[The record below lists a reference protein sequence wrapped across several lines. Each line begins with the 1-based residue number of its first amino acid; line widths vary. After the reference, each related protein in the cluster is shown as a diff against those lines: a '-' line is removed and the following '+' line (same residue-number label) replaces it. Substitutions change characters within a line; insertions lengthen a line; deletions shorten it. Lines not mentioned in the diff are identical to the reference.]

1 MALAAGYLVLYL
13 LLEWVSHAR
22 PLLAPGITP
31 WHPQAGLT
39 LAFLIA
45 MGPQYSVAVALG
57 AFATQLYF
65 RNAGLELW
73 SIGLSSLW
81 IAANYALLAGL
92 ARRLLP
98 HRAINNAQEAATFA
112 GLVGA
117 IALSTSA
124 GYVGLY
130 IASGDLPASEALRC
144 IARYWFADMN
154 GVLMVTP
161 LLLLAGHPR
170 VRLSPF
176 WRGRGLEIVAQA
188 VVVAGLLAAIFTLPP
203 AAQLRF
209 SYLLFLPV
217 IWIGLR
223 WNLGA
228 LLAVLAIQCWL
239 IVAAAADIL
248 TQKFSDMQLLILTL
262 SLTALLLGAAIAER
276 RRSEQQLRE
285 RDAELARAMRF
296 ATAGELASA
305 ATHELNQ
312 PMTALVSYLNAA
324 EILAAAPASD
334 DDRLRATVRKAA
346 HEAMRAADVLH
357 RLRDFYIGGRSRRE
371 RVRVLELCNS
381 AAAAFADPLARSRI
395 SLEVFADT
403 QLPEIEAD
411 ETQLRI
417 VLHNLIANAVD
428 ATAQMPEEIKRIEV
442 RASAE
447 DGRLTIAVEDSG
459 AGISLSVSDRLF
471 EPFVTSKSDGMGLGL
486 AISRS
491 LVRARGGEIASM
503 PAHRLRGA
511 RFCVTLPLE
520 PPPADAMT

>member
-1 MALAAGYLVLYL
+1 V
-13 LLEWVSHAR
+13 
-22 PLLAPGITP
+22 
-31 WHPQAGLT
+31 
-39 LAFLIA
+39 
-45 MGPQYSVAVALG
+45 
-57 AFATQLYF
+57 
-65 RNAGLELW
+65 
-73 SIGLSSLW
+73 
-81 IAANYALLAGL
+81 L

-98 HRAINNAQEAATFA
+98 RRAVNNAAEAATFA
-112 GLVGA
+112 GVVGA
-117 IALSTSA
+117 IALSTSL

-130 IASGDLPASEALRC
+130 IASGDLPESEALRC

-161 LLLLAGHPR
+161 LLLLAVQPR
-170 VRLSPF
+170 VRSAPF
-176 WRGRGLEIVAQA
+176 WRGRGAEITLQV
-188 VVVAGLLAAIFTLPP
+188 VVVAGLLGVIFTLP
-203 AAQLRF
+203 AGAQLRF
-209 SYLLFLPV
+209 FYLLFLPV

-228 LLAVLAIQCWL
+228 LFAVLAIQCWL
-239 IVAAAADIL
+239 IVAAATDIL
-248 TQKFSDMQLLILTL
+248 TQRFSDMQLLILTL

-324 EILAAAPASD
+324 EILASATASEEE
-334 DDRLRATVRKAA
+334 RLRATVRKAA
-346 HEAMRAADVLH
+346 QEAMRAAEVLH
-357 RLRDFYIGGRSRRE
+357 RLRDFYIGGKSRRE
-371 RVRVLELCNS
+371 RVRVLELCN
-381 AAAAFADPLARSRI
+381 AAAAGFADPLARCRI
-395 SLEVFADT
+395 ALEVFADT

-417 VLHNLIANAVD
+417 VLHNLIANAID
-428 ATAQMPEEIKRIEV
+428 ATAQMPEEIKRIEI

-447 DGRLTIAVEDSG
+447 DGKLAIAVEDSG

-503 PAHRLRGA
+503 PARRLRGA

>member
-1 MALAAGYLVLYL
+1 MALAAGYLALYL

-45 MGPQYSVAVALG
+45 MGPQFSVAVALG

-73 SIGLSSLW
+73 AIGLSSLW
-81 IAANYALLAGL
+81 IAANYALLGLL

-98 HRAINNAQEAATFA
+98 HRAINNAAEAATFA

-130 IASGDLPASEALRC
+130 IVSGDLPAAEALRC

-161 LLLLAGHPR
+161 LLLLAGRPR
-170 VRLSPF
+170 VRSAPF
-176 WRGRGLEIVAQA
+176 WRGRGLEIVTQV
-188 VVVAGLLAAIFTLPP
+188 VVVAGLLAAIFTLP
-203 AAQLRF
+203 AAVQLRF
-209 SYLLFLPV
+209 FYLLFLPV

-228 LLAVLAIQCWL
+228 LFAVLAIQFPL

-296 ATAGELASA
+296 AIAG
-305 ATHELNQ
+305 
-312 PMTALVSYLNAA
+312 V
-324 EILAAAPASD
+324 
-334 DDRLRATVRKAA
+334 
-346 HEAMRAADVLH
+346 
-357 RLRDFYIGGRSRRE
+357 
-371 RVRVLELCNS
+371 
-381 AAAAFADPLARSRI
+381 
-395 SLEVFADT
+395 
-403 QLPEIEAD
+403 
-411 ETQLRI
+411 
-417 VLHNLIANAVD
+417 
-428 ATAQMPEEIKRIEV
+428 
-442 RASAE
+442 
-447 DGRLTIAVEDSG
+447 
-459 AGISLSVSDRLF
+459 
-471 EPFVTSKSDGMGLGL
+471 
-486 AISRS
+486 
-491 LVRARGGEIASM
+491 
-503 PAHRLRGA
+503 
-511 RFCVTLPLE
+511 
-520 PPPADAMT
+520 